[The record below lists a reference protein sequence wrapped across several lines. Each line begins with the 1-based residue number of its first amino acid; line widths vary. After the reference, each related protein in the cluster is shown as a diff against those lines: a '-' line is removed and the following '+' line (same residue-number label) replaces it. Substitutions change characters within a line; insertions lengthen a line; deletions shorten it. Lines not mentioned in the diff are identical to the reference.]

1 MRIKMKTI
9 GSKFFARAAFALAS
23 LALAAFATP
32 AFAALEIKLD
42 QGVAQPIPIAITEF
56 LGANA
61 RDQQTASQ
69 IAGVVRGDLERSG
82 LFQPLDPRSFIEK
95 VTNFG
100 AIPRFAD
107 WRGIRAQGLVTG
119 QATLLPDGQLKVDF
133 RLWDIFGEQQM
144 VGLTFSTT
152 AENWRRL
159 GHLIADAIYE
169 RLTGEKGYF
178 DTRIV
183 FVSES
188 GPKIKRRY
196 RLSIMDQDGA
206 NPSFLTGGEFI
217 VLSPRFSPT
226 TQAITY
232 MSYERTTPSVFVFD
246 LQTGQREVIGQYAGM
261 TFAPRFTPDGNR
273 VVFSYSRDNNVDVYV
288 ADLRSR
294 RPVRLTQD
302 PGIDTSPSFAPDGSR
317 VVFNSDRGGSP
328 QLYVMNADGSGQMR
342 ISPPG
347 QGRYTTPVWS
357 PRGDLIAFTKQAGQ
371 TFAIGVMRPD
381 GSGERILTQSFSDE
395 GPTWSP
401 NGRVILFTRTT
412 PGRGG
417 VGGGSTIWSI
427 DLTGKNERKVI
438 TPGEASD
445 PAWSPLNR

>member
-1 MRIKMKTI
+1 MKRSNI
-9 GSKFFARAAFALAS
+9 LARSIFAALFALGG
-23 LALAAFATP
+23 LAAP
-32 AFAALEIKLD
+32 AYAALEIDLTK
-42 QGVAQPIPIAITEF
+42 GVVQPIPIAIADF
-56 LGANA
+56 LGANP
-61 RDQQTASQ
+61 RDQQTAADV
-69 IAGVVRGDLERSG
+69 AGVIRGYLERSG
-82 LFQPLDPRSFIEK
+82 LFAPLDPRSHIEK
-95 VTNFG
+95 IANFSSF
-100 AIPRFAD
+100 PRFGD
-107 WRGIRAQGLVTG
+107 WRTIKAQGLVTG
-119 QATLLPDGQLKVDF
+119 QATRLSDGQLQVDF
-133 RLWDIFGEQQM
+133 RLWDIFAEQQM
-144 VGLTFSTT
+144 IGMSFKTT
-152 AENWRRL
+152 PENWRRL
-159 GHLIADAIYE
+159 GHLVADAIYE

-178 DTRIV
+178 DTRVV
-183 FVSES
+183 FISES
-188 GPKIKRRY
+188 GPRTKRRY

-206 NPSFLTGGEFI
+206 NPSFLTGGDYI

-232 MSYERTTPSVFVFD
+232 MSYERQTPSVFVFD

-294 RPVRLTQD
+294 RPQRLTSD

-317 VVFNSDRGGSP
+317 IVFNSDRGGSP
-328 QLYVMNADGSGQMR
+328 QLYVMNADGSGQNR
-342 ISPPG
+342 ISFG

-357 PRGDLIAFTKQAGQ
+357 PRGDLIAFTRQAGQ
-371 TFAIGVMRPD
+371 SFSIGVMRPD
-381 GSGERILTQSFSDE
+381 GQGERILTTSFSDE

-412 PGRGG
+412 AGRGG
-417 VGGGSTIWSI
+417 AGGGSSIWSV
-427 DLTGKNERKVI
+427 DLTGQNLRKVL

>member
-1 MRIKMKTI
+1 MA
-9 GSKFFARAAFALAS
+9 KFVARVLAGV
-23 LALAAFATP
+23 L
-32 AFAALEIKLD
+32 FAAWPF
-42 QGVAQPIPIAITEF
+42 VAQAAGPLNVVQAAGPLKIDLNSGVVEPIPIAIADF
-56 LGANA
+56 LGANP
-61 RDQQTASQ
+61 RDQQTAAQ
-69 IAGVVRGDLERSG
+69 VAGVVRGNLERSG
-82 LFQPLDPRSFIEK
+82 LFAPIDPRAYLEK
-95 VTNFG
+95 ITNFQSF
-100 AIPRFAD
+100 PRFAD
-107 WRGIRAQGLVTG
+107 WRTIRAQGLVTG
-119 QATLLPDGQLKVDF
+119 QATQLSDGQLQVDF
-133 RLWDIFGEQQM
+133 RLWDIFAEQQM
-144 VGLTFSTT
+144 IGMSFKTT
-152 AENWRRL
+152 PENWRRL
-159 GHLIADAIYE
+159 GHLVADAIYE

-178 DTRIV
+178 DTRVV
-183 FVSES
+183 FISES
-188 GPKIKRRY
+188 GPRTKRRY

-206 NPSFLTGGEFI
+206 NPSFLTGGDYI

-232 MSYERTTPSVFVFD
+232 MSYERQTPSVFVFD

-294 RPVRLTQD
+294 RPTRLTSD

-328 QLYVMNADGSGQMR
+328 QLYVMNADGSGQTR
-342 ISPPG
+342 ISFG

-357 PRGDLIAFTKQAGQ
+357 PRGDLIAFTRQSGQ
-371 TFAIGVMRPD
+371 SFSIGVMRPD
-381 GSGERILTQSFSDE
+381 GQGERILTTSFSDE

-401 NGRVILFTRTT
+401 NGHVILFTRTT
-412 PGRGG
+412 AGRGG
-417 VGGGSTIWSI
+417 QGGGSTIWSV
-427 DLTGKNERKVI
+427 DLTGRNLRKVL

>member
-1 MRIKMKTI
+1 MKNL
-9 GSKFFARAAFALAS
+9 GSTAFSRAFAA
-23 LALAAFATP
+23 ALLIVTAAFATP
-32 AFAALEIKLD
+32 AYAALEIDLTK
-42 QGVAQPIPIAITEF
+42 GVVQPIPIAITEF
-56 LGANA
+56 LGANP

-82 LFQPLDPRSFIEK
+82 LFLPLDSRSFIEK

-100 AIPRFAD
+100 AIPRFGD
-107 WRGIRAQGLVTG
+107 WRVINAQGLVTG
-119 QATLLPDGQLKVDF
+119 QAALLPDGQLKVDF
-133 RLWDIFGEQQM
+133 RLWDIFGEKQM
-144 VGLTFSTT
+144 VGLSFSTT

-206 NPSFLTGGEFI
+206 NPSFLTGGDFI

-226 TQAITY
+226 TQSITY

-261 TFAPRFTPDGNR
+261 TFAPRFAPEGNR
-273 VVFSYSRDNNVDVYV
+273 VIFSYSRDNNIDVYM

-294 RPVRLTQD
+294 RPIRLTQD

-317 VVFNSDRGGSP
+317 IVFNSDRGGAP
-328 QLYVMNADGSGQMR
+328 QLYVMNADGSNQQR
-342 ISPPG
+342 VSFG

-357 PRGDLIAFTKQAGQ
+357 PRGDLIAFTKQFGQ

-417 VGGGSTIWSI
+417 ASGGSSIWSI
-427 DLTGKNERKVI
+427 DLTGRNERKVI

-445 PAWSPLNR
+445 PAWSPLHK